1 MWVPTAAFV
10 AGCWLRLEQ
19 PVTGTARVV
28 ALLALALVPVLPGRA
43 LTRGVL
49 AVVATLAAAAVAAD
63 AVAPREVWN
72 RADDGLRSFYA
83 LTVPFDPHLHPEMHA
98 LVLFAIFAF
107 ALGLGLTVAARRPV
121 AACVVLAAGAAWPT
135 TLLGGSGALARGVLL
150 FAGCLLLLGALGP
163 RTALRPA
170 LAAGVLLV
178 LAAVAASAAAAVT
191 PGGVVEWQRWNP
203 YSAGRQVSVAY
214 IWRSQYRGIQFP
226 SRPTTVFEV
235 EAPAQ
240 ARYWRATTLDRFE
253 NDVWDESLTVD
264 IAHPEGE
271 RELLTNDATLPRRA
285 DDPARWIR
293 QRFFVRALA
302 DDHLPAAATPVAY
315 ASGAATQLY
324 AAGGVALRPGGL
336 HGGDVYTAWSYAPRP
351 KPRALARLG
360 ADYAH
365 TTELAPYLAVWGDQG
380 VPAFGTPGREGAVAH
395 VFATDAAA
403 RAYRPLYR
411 TARRV
416 VGNARTPYGAAV
428 ALETWFRSSG
438 GFTYDEQPPQAH
450 GVPPLVDFVTHT
462 HDGYCQHFAG
472 AMALMLR
479 YLGIPARVAAGF
491 TSGRWDAS
499 AKRWV
504 VSDRDAHAWVEV
516 WFPGYGWLPFDPT
529 PSRGT
534 LDAPYSDASASFDA
548 GAATTAFAGGAAGL
562 GLQALLKLVR
572 QHTRGAV
579 LPPPLA
585 APAAS
590 ARGGSGFPWAPVVAG
605 VALLVAAALGLVTL
619 AKALRRRLR
628 YATADPRRVAAA
640 CRRELEELAAD
651 QGVAVPR
658 GASAAEAAALLE
670 ERLGV
675 DARPVARAV
684 AEARFGPPVRA
695 GAAAAQARRDL
706 VAFRRSLRAH
716 LTLGRRLRGALSLR
730 SL

>member
-1 MWVPTAAFV
+1 MWVPTAALV

-19 PVTGTARVV
+19 PATGKARVV
-28 ALLALALVPVLPGRA
+28 ALLMLALVPVLPRRA
-43 LTRGVL
+43 VTRGVL
-49 AVVATLAAAAVAAD
+49 AVAATLAAAAVAAD

-107 ALGLGLTVAARRPV
+107 ALGLAVTVAARKAV
-121 AACVVLAAGAAWPT
+121 AACVVLAAGSAWPT
-135 TLLGGSGALARGVLL
+135 TLLGASGTVARGVLL
-150 FAGCLLLLGALGP
+150 LGGCLLLLGALGP

-170 LAAGVLLV
+170 LVAGVLLV
-178 LAAVAASAAAAVT
+178 LAAIAASAAAAVT
-191 PGGVVEWQRWNP
+191 PGGVVDWQRWNP
-203 YSAGRQVSVAY
+203 YPAGRQVSVAY
-214 IWRSQYRGIQFP
+214 IWRSQYRGIHFP
-226 SRPTTVFEV
+226 NRPTTVFEV
-235 EAPAQ
+235 QAPAR

-253 NDVWDESLTVD
+253 NDVWDEALMVD
-264 IAHPEGE
+264 IAHPTGD
-271 RELLTNDATLPRRA
+271 RDLLTNDETLPRRA

-315 ASGAATQLY
+315 ASGDAQQLY
-324 AAGGVALRPGGL
+324 SEGGVALRPGGL
-336 HGGDVYTAWSYAPRP
+336 HRGDAYTVWSYAPRP

-360 ADYAH
+360 AEYPASGA
-365 TTELAPYLAVWGDQG
+365 LGRYLTVWDAER
-380 VPAFGTPGREGAVAH
+380 VPAFGTPGR
-395 VFATDAAA
+395 DAALASLFAADSAA
-403 RAYRPLYR
+403 RSYRPLYR

-438 GFTYDEQPPQAH
+438 GFTYDEQPPQAV
-450 GVPPLVDFVTHT
+450 GTPPLVDFVTHT

-548 GAATTAFAGGAAGL
+548 GAATTAFASGAAGL
-562 GLQALLKLVR
+562 GLQALLKLAR
-572 QHTRGAV
+572 QHRHGAV
-579 LPPPLA
+579 LPPSLA
-585 APAAS
+585 PPAAS
-590 ARGGSGFPWAPVVAG
+590 AGGGSGFAWAPALGAVVA
-605 VALLVAAALGLVTL
+605 VAAALGLL
-619 AKALRRRLR
+619 AFGKAVRRRLR
-628 YATADPRRVAAA
+628 YATGDPRRLAAA

-651 QGVAVPR
+651 QGVAVPP
-658 GASAAEAAALLE
+658 GASPAEAAALLE

-695 GAAAAQARRDL
+695 AAAAAQARREL
-706 VAFRRSLRAH
+706 AAFRRSLRAH